1 MLLLFIF
8 FLFYFNFILVY
19 IGFFFSFKVSRARV
33 IKAIKDIHVGDKD
46 WTAKVILIE
55 KGMPR
60 YAKSSP
66 TKFQMLAFADTEV
79 IYHFFFL
86 DCFY

>member
-1 MLLLFIF
+1 M
-8 FLFYFNFILVY
+8 
-19 IGFFFSFKVSRARV
+19 ARV

-60 YAKSSP
+60 DAKSSP
-66 TKFQMLAFADTEV
+66 TKFQMFVFADAEV
-79 IYHFFFL
+79 IYIFFYIVFIRL
-86 DCFY
+86 WI

>member
-1 MLLLFIF
+1 M
-8 FLFYFNFILVY
+8 
-19 IGFFFSFKVSRARV
+19 ARV

-60 YAKSSP
+60 DAKSSP
-66 TKFQMLAFADTEV
+66 TKFQMFVFADAEV
-79 IYHFFFL
+79 IYIFFFTLFLL
-86 DCFY
+86 DYGFSLIKLIVCQLFLEFSNIL

>member
-1 MLLLFIF
+1 MT
-8 FLFYFNFILVY
+8 
-19 IGFFFSFKVSRARV
+19 RV

-60 YAKSSP
+60 DAKSSP
-66 TKFQMLAFADTEV
+66 TKFQMFVFADAEV
-79 IYHFFFL
+79 IYIFFYIVFIRL
-86 DCFY
+86 WI